1 MHSSNYPINIEL
13 AARYIPAKRPNLSIK
28 KPPIG
33 AIRALTSEKIAKS
46 IPNFALEAC
55 RADSVSTLIALS

>member
-1 MHSSNYPINIEL
+1 MHRMNYPMKIEL
-13 AARYIPAKRPNLSIK
+13 AAKYNAAKRPNLSIK

-33 AIRALTSEKIAKS
+33 AIRALTSDIIAKS

-55 RADSVSTLIALS
+55 KANSVSILIALS